1 MARLDIKSFQ
11 KGIELKKLQIEKLKE
26 QIANLQRKIANTVEC
41 PQCHNHWDEVYL
53 KKTYWQLEVPFDYDT
68 YQEENQFAVC
78 ICPLCRKEFV
88 QHISYRRIPLHKEDF
103 KIGKFDI
110 RLCNENE
117 LVRVKDMFEKYEF
130 KSQNGQTEL
139 DEIEVR
145 NGH

>member
-1 MARLDIKSFQ
+1 MARLDIESFQ

-26 QIANLQRKIANTVEC
+26 QIANLQRKIANTIEC

-53 KKTYWQLEVPFDYDT
+53 RKTYWQLEVPFDYT

-78 ICPLCRKEFV
+78 ICPLCKKEFA
-88 QHISYRRIPLHKEDF
+88 QRIRHCGRILLNKEEF

-130 KSQNGQTEL
+130 KSQNRQTEL